1 MIKMRKSKR
10 DIETF
15 TMTIK
20 NKTAFYILQPVERGP
35 LSWHMELPA
44 SRPYSLSVEWKILSS
59 LSLAIQ

>member
-44 SRPYSLSVEWKILSS
+44 SRPYSLSVEWRVDTLFS
-59 LSLAIQ
+59 LS